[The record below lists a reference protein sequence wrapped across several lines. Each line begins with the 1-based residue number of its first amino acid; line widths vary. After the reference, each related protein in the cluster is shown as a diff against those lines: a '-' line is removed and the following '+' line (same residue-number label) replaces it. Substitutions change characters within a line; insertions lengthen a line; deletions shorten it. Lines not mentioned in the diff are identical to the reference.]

1 LEPVFQSLAIIRKN
15 SSGETIMATAPTV
28 EFFKFQAETTQ
39 LLNLMIHSLYTQKE
53 IFLRELISNA
63 SDALDRLRFEALTNP
78 ELVPAEHKYEIRLK
92 PDLTARTLTI
102 TDAGI
107 GMSRQELIDH
117 VGTIA
122 RSGTQELRKSMKET
136 QSAEAFAELIGQF
149 GVGFYSAFMVADKV
163 SIVTRRAGQTEA
175 TRWESAGDG
184 NYTLTEGERAGCGT
198 EITLYLKQPDA
209 ESGIEDY
216 TDRWRLSIIVHKYSD
231 FIAYPIIYE
240 GPPQEPGVE
249 DDKTK
254 EIKIETKTLNSMKP
268 IWTRTRSEVSD
279 SDYNDFYKHISN
291 DWTEPLKVLPL
302 KAEGTFEY
310 EALLFIPSK
319 APYDL
324 FYHAAEAGLR
334 LYAKRVMV
342 MDKCEDLLPVY
353 LRFIKGVVD
362 STDLPLNISRQ
373 RLQQDRHISQIRK
386 WLTRKVLDALSEM
399 KEKEKYLKFWGE
411 FGRALKEGVS
421 SDYENKEKLLPLL
434 LFESSHDPKELT
446 TFKAYVERMKP
457 EQTEILYLTGESR
470 KVIENSPHLEAPKEK
485 GYEVLYFSDPVDE
498 LMLQSLNEVEGKK
511 LKSVSKGKVSLGT
524 EEEKKQRE
532 EEIKKK
538 EEEYAKFL
546 EAAQKKLDLYV
557 KRIQLSTRLV
567 DSPGCL
573 VTEEHE
579 ESPHLQ
585 RLLQRGKG
593 GGPKTRR
600 ILELN
605 ADHRLITRLYER
617 FKSNADD
624 PALTDSIEI
633 LFELALLAEGSEVAD
648 PVRLNR
654 LTLELLQKAI

>member
-1 LEPVFQSLAIIRKN
+1 MVRHTSEKN
-15 SSGETIMATAPTV
+15 IMATAPAV
-28 EFFKFQAETTQ
+28 ESFQFQAETTQ

-63 SDALDRLRFEALTNP
+63 SDALDRLRFEAVTNR
-78 ELVPAEHKYEIRLK
+78 ELVPADHKYEIRLK

-102 TDAGI
+102 ADSGI
-107 GMSRQELIDH
+107 GMSRRELIDH
-117 VGTIA
+117 IGTIA
-122 RSGTQELRKSMKET
+122 RSGTQELRKNIKET
-136 QSAEAFAELIGQF
+136 QSAQALAELIGQF
-149 GVGFYSAFMVADKV
+149 GVGFYSAFMVADRV
-163 SIVTRRAGQTEA
+163 NIVTRRAGQTEA
-175 TRWESAGDG
+175 TRWESTGDG
-184 NYTLTEGERAGCGT
+184 NYTLTEAEKADCGT

-216 TDRWRLSIIVHKYSD
+216 TDRWRLSLIVHKYSD

-240 GPPQEPGVE
+240 GPPQEPGAEE
-249 DDKTK
+249 DKNK

-268 IWTRTRSEVSD
+268 IWTRIRTEVSD
-279 SDYNDFYKHISN
+279 NDYDEFYKHLSN

-302 KAEGTFEY
+302 KAEGNFEY
-310 EALLFIPSK
+310 DALLFIPSK

-342 MDKCEDLLPVY
+342 MDNCEELLPRY

-362 STDLPLNISRQ
+362 SSDLPLNISRQ
-373 RLQQDRHISQIRK
+373 RLQQDRQITQIRK

-399 KEKEKYLKFWGE
+399 KDKENEKYLKFWGE

-434 LFESSHDPKELT
+434 LFESSHDPTELT

-470 KVIENSPHLEAPKEK
+470 KVIENSPHLEAPRQQ

-498 LMLQSLNEVEGKK
+498 LMVQPLHEFEGKK
-511 LKSVSKGKVSLGT
+511 LKSVTKGKVSLGT

-532 EEIKKK
+532 AELKKK
-538 EEEYAKFL
+538 EEEYANFL
-546 EAAQKKLDLYV
+546 EAAQKKLDQHV
-557 KRIQLSTRLV
+557 KRMQLSARLV
-567 DSPGCL
+567 GSPACL

-600 ILELN
+600 IMELN
-605 ADHRLITRLYER
+605 GGHPLITRLYER
-617 FKSNADD
+617 FKSNAED
-624 PALTDSIEI
+624 TVVNDSMEI

-654 LTLELLQKAI
+654 LTLELLQKSV